1 MRYAPSAVILFIVLT
16 SIYGSGCI
24 GTDPG
29 EAVNAT
35 VVDFMNA
42 IDEGEYATAFAMY
55 EGIDFLVPASVKMAF
70 SNNGFVKNSLN
81 EITLTDQNITGNLAV
96 VTADCTLSEYSLA
109 GREVGQ
115 LQKKVYFRLQ
125 KTEIGWIITKV
136 AFNKP
141 IVLSEGD
148 LIEIEVARTPIDT
161 LADNA
166 PIIFIAAVLMFGAGI
181 YLNRKEKAAKAKP
194 VVIDLTNATPMQK
207 ESIAQYV
214 RFVPSPQYVAGKR
227 STIDVWVKNF
237 AQQPYENFAVTGT
250 FPTSL
255 EVKDIN
261 LFFGTIAPGETVKQT
276 WVVKPKVTGWIPV
289 NEPTVVFE
297 YMGIRYMGELD
308 PVWIQVQ

>member
-1 MRYAPSAVILFIVLT
+1 MRYVPSAVILFVILT
-16 SIYGSGCI
+16 SLYGSGCV

-29 EAVNAT
+29 EAVNST

-42 IDEGEYATAFAMY
+42 VDEGNYGTAIAMY
-55 EGIDFLVPASVKMAF
+55 EGMDFLVPASIELAF
-70 SNNGFVKNSLN
+70 KNDGFVKNSIK
-81 EITLTDQNITGNLAV
+81 EITFTDQNVTENLAV
-96 VTADCTLSEYSLA
+96 VTADCTVSEYSLA

-141 IVLSEGD
+141 IIISEGN
-148 LIEIEVARTPIDT
+148 LIEIEVARTPI
-161 LADNA
+161 
-166 PIIFIAAVLMFGAGI
+166 IIFIAAVLMFGTGI

-194 VVIDLTNATPMQK
+194 VVIDLTNATLMQK

-214 RFVPSPQYVAGKR
+214 RFVPSPQYVAGKK

-276 WVVKPKVTGWIPV
+276 WVVKPKVTGWISV

-297 YMGIRYMGELD
+297 YMPRAK
-308 PVWIQVQ
+308 